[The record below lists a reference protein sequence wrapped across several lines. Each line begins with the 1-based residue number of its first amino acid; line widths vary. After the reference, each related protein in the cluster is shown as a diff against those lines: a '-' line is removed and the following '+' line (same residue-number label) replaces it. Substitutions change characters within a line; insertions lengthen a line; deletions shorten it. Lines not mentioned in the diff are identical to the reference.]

1 MGDKTTLAR
10 ARQELENLYLG
21 VPDDSVDL
29 SFKDLTS
36 FQATM
41 SPIHEEPKAAV
52 TKSPSL
58 DFAKGLR
65 GTKSGSDSAAE
76 HELRRERLAR
86 GSFMTRN
93 GISSAAV
100 MAGTGEANAVS
111 VVSMASAVGGETG
124 RRRRPGIPHSNI
136 CALCSVYI
144 YVFRHRCL
152 VCGRV
157 YCRDCVSIGM
167 GDMSEGRKCVECLGR
182 RFSQR
187 YIKRAGHA
195 WCCWRYP
202 SRVKL
207 QELKWAEKGPRRSGE
222 RRYRSQAMSA
232 VGPRLLH
239 ASRSGN
245 PSVAATPRPPAAAT
259 PGRFG
264 ISHDSSVASFM
275 RSPSPH
281 GFPL

>member
-29 SFKDLTS
+29 SFKDFTS

-65 GTKSGSDSAAE
+65 GTKSGSDSVAE

-86 GSFMTRN
+86 GSFKMRN
-93 GISSAAV
+93 GMSSSAV
-100 MAGTGEANAVS
+100 MGGTGEADAVS
-111 VVSMASAVGGETG
+111 VVVSMASAVGGDTG

-152 VCGRV
+152 VRINGVLLRALLPF
-157 YCRDCVSIGM
+157 I
-167 GDMSEGRKCVECLGR
+167 
-182 RFSQR
+182 
-187 YIKRAGHA
+187 YI
-195 WCCWRYP
+195 Y
-202 SRVKL
+202 
-207 QELKWAEKGPRRSGE
+207 
-222 RRYRSQAMSA
+222 
-232 VGPRLLH
+232 
-239 ASRSGN
+239 
-245 PSVAATPRPPAAAT
+245 
-259 PGRFG
+259 
-264 ISHDSSVASFM
+264 I
-275 RSPSPH
+275 
-281 GFPL
+281 